1 MLGWFRIPEA
11 VSPLRRDC
19 LHRGL
24 CVPEM
29 GPGAEQ
35 LTSCLVHLTNSCL
48 RSCLPLVSKAAPQTN
63 PLFVSWRFPCRA
75 LPERASRHGRTYISP
90 APPLSRPPTDRT
102 AGSSGHD
109 NVIQVTRTT
118 VASAPLPLLTPTR
131 PGDPAPAAGPER
143 RGHPAL
149 ATDEV
154 ARRHRALAD
163 TQAQRTGPLR
173 VRTPFPAP
181 HAQEEGRYVRGDHE
195 FPRRL
200 AP

>member
-75 LPERASRHGRTYISP
+75 LLERASRHGRTYNSP

-118 VASAPLPLLTPTR
+118 VAWHRFLCSPR
-131 PGDPAPAAGPER
+131 PAPGTRRPPPPGTTRTPGPGHR
-143 RGHPAL
+143 RGGAPSPG
-149 ATDEV
+149 
-154 ARRHRALAD
+154 ARRHPGTAHR
-163 TQAQRTGPLR
+163 
-173 VRTPFPAP
+173 PAPRPHTLPSP